1 MSGLVLAQLL
11 DFLLSPVIS
20 RLYVPYAFGVLSIFL
35 SLVNI
40 LNSISS
46 FRIEQ
51 AILLPKEDED
61 SKDLTRVSISLL
73 LFTSIV
79 ATIIVFLLPKELIA
93 KFDIKEE
100 DQYLL
105 NFIGPAVLIFGF
117 TFILNIRQNF
127 RHDYKN
133 IAVSKILQSVGT
145 NGAQISLAYGGLGAA
160 GLILGKMIGGALS
173 SLFLYFNVLIKDK
186 IKSFASIDLIKENVK
201 TYKDQVT
208 SNTPH
213 SLLTS
218 MTGNI
223 PILLL
228 GIFFS
233 PVAAGLYGFSYRVCY
248 TPVKIISRSISNV
261 LNKQLTEQ
269 FNQNIPGRRLVLKL
283 IVVSLG
289 ISIPLNLTLFI
300 WGPQLFRFVF
310 GKDWMEAGIYARLLT
325 PWFVLSF
332 IASILSFIP
341 IIYNRQRKALV
352 LEVISL
358 IMRLLGF
365 AIGIIIGSVY
375 FAIASYSILGSL
387 ILGYYILWIM
397 KLTKRLPHNVVYFKL
412 GESYEE

>member
-20 RLYVPYAFGVLSIFL
+20 RLYIPYAFGVLSIFL

-73 LFTSIV
+73 LLTSIV
-79 ATIIVFLLPKELIA
+79 ATIIVFFLPKDLIA
-93 KFDIKEE
+93 KFDIRAE

-117 TFILNIRQNF
+117 SFILNIRQNF

-133 IAVSKILQSVGT
+133 IAVSKILQSVGS
-145 NGAQISLAYGGLGAA
+145 NGAQIGFAYGGLGAS
-160 GLILGKMIGGALS
+160 GLIFGKMIGGALS
-173 SLFLYFNVLIKDK
+173 SLFLYFNVLVKDK
-186 IKSFASIDLIKENVK
+186 IRSFASIDLIKKNVR

-218 MTGNI
+218 LTGNI

-228 GIFFS
+228 GTFFS

-248 TPVKIISRSISNV
+248 APVKIISRSISNV

-269 FNQNIPGRRLVLKL
+269 FSQNIPGQRLVLKI
-283 IVVSLG
+283 IVISLC
-289 ISIPLNLTLFI
+289 ISVPLNLILFI
-300 WGPQLFRFVF
+300 WGPELFKIVF
-310 GKDWMEAGIYARLLT
+310 GKDWTEAGIYARLLT
-325 PWFVLSF
+325 PWFVISF

-341 IIYNRQRKALV
+341 IIYNQQKKALF
-352 LEVISL
+352 LEIISL
-358 IMRLLGF
+358 VMRLFGF
-365 AIGIIIGSVY
+365 SIGIIIGHVY
-375 FAIASYSILGSL
+375 FAVGSYSVLGSL
-387 ILGYYILWIM
+387 VLGYYILWIM
-397 KLTKRLPHNVVYFKL
+397 KLTQRLPEKDV
-412 GESYEE
+412 SYK